1 MFKKLL
7 LPLLL
12 IIVLSG
18 CATTEYDWVVKID
31 EKSIQPDEFVAAQM
45 YAYIEAQTIA
55 DENRDMSQW
64 INDHAVE
71 KLKRDIFIES
81 EFSKRNLAFGQQAD
95 EFIHIFGEEG
105 WENVAR
111 LYENNKLDKELY
123 FSYLTSLYKEQLVF
137 NAIYLYDEQN
147 KVTDKEI
154 EEYLNENLSRLSFF
168 RIARVNDDGTPVD
181 ERQEQQLDSIVA
193 AAVDSINNGEN
204 IAEVAARSL
213 TQSAQLL
220 GSKADFSDGEAFV
233 TTEYISKASVDLL
246 LDFME
251 NFFIVPIGQC
261 VSYELED
268 CYYICQKIELCDTQV
283 EYMYLKQDVVNLIR
297 DAEFEKMIND
307 ATQQMAVEYHP
318 EAVRFYSP
326 EKLKMNID

>member
-7 LPLLL
+7 LPLLM

-18 CATTEYDWVVKID
+18 CATTEYDWVIKID

-45 YAYIEAQTIA
+45 HAHIEAQTIA

-64 INDHAVE
+64 INDHAVQ

-81 EFSKRNLAFGQQAD
+81 EFNKRNIAFGQQAD

-123 FSYLTSLYKEQLVF
+123 FNYLTSLYKEQLVF

-147 KVTDKEI
+147 KVNDKEI

-168 RIARVNDDGTPVD
+168 RIARVNDDGTPID
-181 ERQEQQLDSIVA
+181 EQQEQQLDSIVA

-233 TTEYISKASVDLL
+233 TTEYISKASVNLL

-268 CYYICQKIELCDTQV
+268 CYYICQKIELYDTQV

>member
-7 LPLLL
+7 LPLLM
-12 IIVLSG
+12 IIALSG
-18 CATTEYDWVVKID
+18 CATTEYDWVIKID

-45 YAYIEAQTIA
+45 YAYIESQTMA
-55 DENRDMSQW
+55 DEDRDVSQW

-81 EFSKRNLAFGQQAD
+81 EFNKRNLAFGQQAD
-95 EFIHIFGEEG
+95 EFIRIFGEEG

-123 FSYLTSLYKEQLVF
+123 FNYLTSLYKEQLVF

-147 KVTDKEI
+147 KVNDKEI

-168 RIARVNDDGTPVD
+168 RIARVNDDGTPID
-181 ERQEQQLDSIVA
+181 EQQEQQLDSIVA

-204 IAEVAARSL
+204 IAEVATHSL

-220 GSKADFSDGEAFV
+220 GSEADFSDGEAFV

-326 EKLKMNID
+326 ERLKMNID

>member
-7 LPLLL
+7 LPLLM
-12 IIVLSG
+12 IIALSG
-18 CATTEYDWVVKID
+18 CATTEYDWVIKID

-45 YAYIEAQTIA
+45 YAYIESQTIA
-55 DENRDMSQW
+55 DEDRDVSQW

-81 EFSKRNLAFGQQAD
+81 EFNKRNLAFGQQAD
-95 EFIHIFGEEG
+95 EFIRIFGEEG

-111 LYENNKLDKELY
+111 LYENNKLDKEQY
-123 FSYLTSLYKEQLVF
+123 FNYLTSLYKEQLVF

-147 KVTDKEI
+147 KVNDKEI

-168 RIARVNDDGTPVD
+168 RIARVNDDGTPID
-181 ERQEQQLDSIVA
+181 EQQEQQLDSIVA

-204 IAEVAARSL
+204 IAEVATHSL

-220 GSKADFSDGEAFV
+220 GSEADFSDGEAFV

-297 DAEFEKMIND
+297 DAEFEKMITD
-307 ATQQMAVEYHP
+307 VTQQMAVEYHP

-326 EKLKMNID
+326 ERLKMNID

>member
-45 YAYIEAQTIA
+45 HAYIEAQTIA
-55 DENRDMSQW
+55 DEDRDVSQW

-71 KLKRDIFIES
+71 KLKRDIFIET
-81 EFSKRNLAFGQQAD
+81 EFNKRNIAFGQQAD

-168 RIARVNDDGTPVD
+168 RIARVNDDGTPID
-181 ERQEQQLDSIVA
+181 EQQEQQLDSIVA

-233 TTEYISKASVDLL
+233 TTEYISKASVNLL